1 MDLDEKSPYA
11 ISWIEN
17 LSMVDQ
23 SAWDALAVPMKTPF
37 LEWEWLRLMETSGSI
52 TAETGWQ
59 PHHLTVWSGRRL
71 VAAAP
76 LYIKD
81 HSDGEFV
88 FDYAWA
94 DLAARLGIQFY
105 PKLVG
110 MIPVTPVTGY
120 RFLIAPEVDE
130 RRLTALMVREIDR
143 FCQRNRISGCS
154 FLFVDP
160 EWRYEMLRHGFI
172 SWVQPGYAWNNKGWT
187 TFEDFLQ
194 IFNSNQRRNIK
205 RERKAINNS
214 GITIKTVAGDDIP
227 PDFFPL
233 MYRFYVKTNEQFGPW
248 SCKYLT
254 ESFFDDLYDKY
265 RHRIL
270 LMAACQGQNRR
281 LPVGMSLLIHKNDQL
296 FGRYWGSL
304 NKVNFLH
311 FNTCYYSPIEWAI
324 AHGISRFDPGI
335 GGFHKIRR
343 GIEAVP
349 NYGLRRFYDRRLRHI
364 FQFHI
369 DKVNQIE
376 QAQINTLNKE
386 LPYSGK

>member
-1 MDLDEKSPYA
+1 MDLDEKPPYS
-11 ISWIEN
+11 ISWMESF
-17 LSMVDQ
+17 SMVDQ
-23 SAWDALAVPMKTPF
+23 SAWDALAAPMKTPF
-37 LEWEWLRLMETSGSI
+37 LEWDWLHLMETSGSI
-52 TAETGWQ
+52 TKETGWQ

-94 DLAARLGIQFY
+94 DLAARLELKFY

-120 RFLIAPEVDE
+120 RFLIAPEEDE

-143 FCQRNRISGCS
+143 FCQANRISGCS

-160 EWRYEMLRHGFI
+160 EWRYEMLRQGFV
-172 SWVQPGYAWNNKGWT
+172 SWVQPGYAWSNKGWS

-194 IFNSNQRRNIK
+194 IFNSNQRRNIR
-205 RERKAINNS
+205 RERRSIKNL
-214 GITIKTVAGDDIP
+214 GITIKTVSGDDIP
-227 PDFFPL
+227 PDFFRL
-233 MYRFYVKTNEQFGPW
+233 MYQFYVKTNEQFGPW

-254 ESFFDDLYDKY
+254 ASFFDDLYEKY

-270 LMAACQGQNRR
+270 LTTACQGQNQRR
-281 LPVGMSLLIHKNDQL
+281 PVGMSLLIHKGDQL

-304 NKVNFLH
+304 SKINFLH

-324 AHGISRFDPGI
+324 AHGIRRFDPGI

-343 GIEAVP
+343 GFEAVP
-349 NYGLRRFYDRRLRHI
+349 NFGLRRFYDRRLWQI

-369 DKVNQIE
+369 DKVNKIE
-376 QAQINTLNKE
+376 QEQIDALNRV
-386 LPYSGK
+386 LPFSGE